1 MRSVLRCTGLEIN
14 KRKDGGAVARAVEAA
29 KAAGGRVETADKHD
43 MNLLV
48 DHRPHQ
54 VPLTTS
60 IGST

>member
-1 MRSVLRCTGLEIN
+1 MRTGLEVN

-54 VPLTTS
+54 VPGHLWVARY
-60 IGST
+60 GFAC